1 MSCTELASRARAVL
15 STSYKWRLFA
25 DDVLCIKD
33 CIDRDVAAL
42 LRGHHARAV
51 SALITL
57 SAVAP
62 SPPVPFIHSPSRL
75 GLPVRP
81 VARNIFADL
90 SCTAP
95 RSRNHCLVFC
105 NPNRNV
111 FEEGGNCEPILRNNA
126 EIDNLTGQ
134 HTLSCDVL
142 SYTDFDV
149 L

>member
-1 MSCTELASRARAVL
+1 MLSCTELASRARAVL

-62 SPPVPFIHSPSRL
+62 SPSVPFIQLTIQIRATRPSSRAQYICRFVVH
-75 GLPVRP
+75 GSSIAKP
-81 VARNIFADL
+81 L
-90 SCTAP
+90 SC
-95 RSRNHCLVFC
+95 L
-105 NPNRNV
+105 
-111 FEEGGNCEPILRNNA
+111 L
-126 EIDNLTGQ
+126 
-134 HTLSCDVL
+134 
-142 SYTDFDV
+142 
-149 L
+149 